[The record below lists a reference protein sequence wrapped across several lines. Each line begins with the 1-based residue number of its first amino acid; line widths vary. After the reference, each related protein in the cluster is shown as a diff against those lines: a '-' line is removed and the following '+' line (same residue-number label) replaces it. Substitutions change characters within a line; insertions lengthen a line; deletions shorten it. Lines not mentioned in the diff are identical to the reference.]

1 MPWSSIAVVGSRTI
15 QDAQAVERVL
25 DKILELNGPFVLV
38 SGGADGADGI
48 AETWARKKGLDT
60 IVHPADWDQHGP
72 KAGMVRNS
80 QIINDADAVIAF
92 WDGVSAGTLDSV
104 RKAKTLKKRVVINL
118 L

>member
-15 QDAQAVERVL
+15 QDTQAVEKIL

-38 SGGADGADGI
+38 SGVDTI
-48 AETWARKKGLDT
+48 AENWGNKKGLSVIT
-60 IVHPADWDQHGP
+60 HPADWDQHGP

-80 QIINDADAVIAF
+80 QIINDAEAVIAF